1 MKKAT
6 VKATKKNLI
15 LSMLA
20 KGMKPKDIA
29 KELKV
34 GVKSVYSARYVA
46 KKSGSAQTFKRRAPK
61 MVLSY
66 DKLPADAINRMT
78 ARVQMEDKV
87 EALNVEIANLKHQ
100 IIGFRAVISYLEDL
114 AGVRNSQ

>member
-6 VKATKKNLI
+6 KQSQI
-15 LSMLA
+15 LDLLA

-29 KELKV
+29 KQMKV
-34 GVKSVYSARYVA
+34 GVQAVYSARYVA
-46 KKSGSAQTFKRRAPK
+46 KKSAPHKMFKRRAPK
-61 MVLSY
+61 MVLTHE
-66 DKLPADAINRMT
+66 KLPSDAISRMT
-78 ARVQMEDKV
+78 ARVQLEDKV
-87 EALNVEIANLKHQ
+87 EALQIGIANLKHQ